1 MRAPRSAVV
10 CCLSLTALLGGVLPS
25 LSAAPTVIR
34 VSTSAQLQSAFRS
47 VPDGGVIELAAGRYV
62 AVGKGFSI
70 ANPRKG
76 FTVRAAAGANVALD
90 GQGTTPILRFKNGD
104 RSKGKLVTFQQIN
117 FQNGA
122 SIDESDAGGV
132 TLAAAQARFVMCNFL
147 ANKATGRTTGGGA
160 VRLSGDS
167 AATFART
174 SFRNNSSGNRGGA
187 IEVIGSA
194 ITVQGGEFT
203 DNHVNLLNHKP
214 TSPGGA
220 IYVLDGTARITD
232 AHFERN
238 EAGWTGGA
246 IYAFGTWRD
255 PVTTPRAEVT
265 VVRSTFVAN
274 RAVPHPCCATT
285 SGGSGGAIHV
295 EDQAIVRVYASQF
308 LDNAADQGGAL
319 DSYRA
324 AIEVSGSAF
333 HGNRTP
339 LSAGRLGA
347 GGAISIASN
356 DSAVDA
362 LNRPPGRLTVSDS
375 LIRGGTT
382 VGNTGGCL
390 LAEGDWARIYGVG
403 VPAAGSLAENR
414 SRIELRRVAFA
425 DCDVVKSAA
434 GGGFG
439 GAIAASMV
447 DLVLDGS
454 ILFDSDAR
462 GDGAGGGGLSL
473 QRESTAVITST
484 TFAHDTAE
492 KWGGAVFLGGST
504 AQIQGCR
511 FFRNEVSPGVNEGFN
526 DSRGAALY
534 TIPQLGGIGLRS
546 VGGMVVGSLFSENA
560 GVAVWDVLPAGGPAN
575 EVRYN
580 ANRFYSTTFGDRVY
594 VNNQTAP
601 NGVSATALNS
611 MRAKSDGGN
620 SSLLSAPRDGVLLAV
635 PPGLGF
641 GAPASTL
648 TFLVHAWSGTASSAA
663 SLAGQ
668 PLASRAGLLTVTSP
682 GTSTLTVDGTAVAA
696 AEAAASACTAGPTL
710 CLRKDRFLLSVQWR
724 DASGKSGAA
733 RAASVAEDAGYFWID
748 DEKAPA
754 LIVQV
759 TDKGLADGGA
769 RFFRG
774 AGKAGALGF
783 TVTLTDARTGAVRS
797 WSSEPEIP

>member
-10 CCLSLTALLGGVLPS
+10 LCLSLTLLGSALPS
-25 LSAAPTVIR
+25 FAAAPKVIQ
-34 VSTSAQLQSAFRS
+34 VKTSAQLQSAFRS

-76 FTVRAAAGANVALD
+76 FTVRAAAGAAVALD

-104 RSKGKLVTFQQIN
+104 RSKGKLVTFQRIN

-122 SIDESDAGGV
+122 STDESDAGGV

-147 ANKATGRTTGGGA
+147 SNKATGRTTGGGA
-160 VRLSGDS
+160 VRLSGNS

-232 AHFERN
+232 AFFARN

-255 PVTTPRAEVT
+255 PVTTPRADVT
-265 VVRSTFVAN
+265 VVRSTFSAN

-295 EDQAIVRVYASQF
+295 EDQAILRVYASQF

-356 DSAVDA
+356 DSAADA
-362 LNRPPGRLTVSDS
+362 VNRPPGRLTVTDS

-390 LAEGDWARIYGVG
+390 LAEGDWARVYGVG
-403 VPAAGSLAENR
+403 VPMAGSLAENR

-425 DCDVVKSAA
+425 DCDIVKSGA

-439 GAIAASMV
+439 GAIAGSMV

-454 ILFDSDAR
+454 ILSDSDAR
-462 GDGAGGGGLSL
+462 GEGAGGGGLSL
-473 QRESTAVITST
+473 QRESTAMITST

-492 KWGGAVFLGGST
+492 KSGGAIFLAGST
-504 AQIQGCR
+504 AQILGTR
-511 FFRNEVSPGVNEGFN
+511 FFGNEVSPGRNEPAN
-526 DSRGAALY
+526 ESLGAALY
-534 TIPQLGGIGLRS
+534 AIPQLGGIGLRN
-546 VGGMVVGSLFSENA
+546 VGGLVAGSLFSENV
-560 GVAVWDVLPAGGPAN
+560 GMPIRDVIPANGPRN

-594 VNNQTAP
+594 ANNQTAQ
-601 NGVSATALNS
+601 NGVNVAVLNS
-611 MRAKSDGGN
+611 MREKSDGGN
-620 SSLLSAPRDGVLLAV
+620 TALASPPRDGVLLAV
-635 PPGLGF
+635 PPGLGS

-648 TFLVHAWSGTASSAA
+648 TFLAYAWSGSTA

-668 PLASRAGLLTVTSP
+668 ALTSRAGLLTVTSP
-682 GTSTLTVDGTAVAA
+682 GTYTLVVDGTAVATA
-696 AEAAASACTAGPTL
+696 QVAASACTAGPTL

-748 DEKAPA
+748 DESAPA
-754 LIVQV
+754 LIVQIV
-759 TDKGLADGGA
+759 QGTDEDLADGGA

-797 WSSEPEIP
+797 WSSEPTP

>member
-1 MRAPRSAVV
+1 MRAPRSVVV
-10 CCLSLTALLGGVLPS
+10 CCLSLTALLGALPS
-25 LSAAPTVIR
+25 FAAAPTVIR

-62 AVGKGFSI
+62 AVGRGFSI

-76 FTVRAAAGANVALD
+76 FTVRAAAGAAVMLD

-104 RSKGKLVTFQQIN
+104 RSKGKLVTFQRIN

-122 SIDESDAGGV
+122 STDESDAGGV

-160 VRLSGDS
+160 VRLSGNS

-203 DNHVNLLNHKP
+203 DNHVNLAGHKP

-220 IYVLDGTARITD
+220 IYVLDGTARVSD
-232 AHFERN
+232 AFFARN

-255 PVTTPRAEVT
+255 PVTTPRTEVT
-265 VVRSTFVAN
+265 VVRSTFSAN

-295 EDQAIVRVYASQF
+295 EDQAILRVYASQF

-356 DSAVDA
+356 DSVADGA
-362 LNRPPGRLTVSDS
+362 FNRPPGRLTVSDS
-375 LIRGGTT
+375 LLRGGAT

-390 LAEGDWARIYGVG
+390 LAEGDWSRIYGAG

-414 SRIELRRVAFA
+414 ARIELRRVAFA
-425 DCDVVKSAA
+425 DCDVVKSGA

-454 ILFDSDAR
+454 ILSDSDAR

-473 QRESTAVITST
+473 QRESTAVISST

-492 KWGGAVFLGGST
+492 KWGGAIFLGGST
-504 AQIQGCR
+504 AQILGTR
-511 FFRNEVSPGVNEGFN
+511 FFRNEVSPGVNEAA
-526 DSRGAALY
+526 SESLGAALY
-534 TIPQLGGIGLRS
+534 AIPQLGGIGLRN
-546 VGGMVVGSLFSENA
+546 VGGLVAGSLFSENV
-560 GVAVWDVLPAGGPAN
+560 GMPIRDVIPANGPRN

-594 VNNQTAP
+594 ANNQTAP
-601 NGVSATALNS
+601 NGVNVAVLNS
-611 MRAKSDGGN
+611 MRDKSDGGN
-620 SSLLSAPRDGVLLAV
+620 TALASPPRDGVLLAV

-648 TFLVHAWSGTASSAA
+648 TFLAHAWSGNSAT
-663 SLAGQ
+663 LAGQ
-668 PLASRAGLLTVTSP
+668 PLASRAGLLTVGSP
-682 GTSTLTVDGTAVAA
+682 GTYTLTVDGTAVASA
-696 AEAAASACTAGPTL
+696 QVAASACTAGPTL

-724 DASGKSGAA
+724 DAKGESGAA
-733 RAASVAEDAGYFWID
+733 TAASVAEDAGYFWVD
-748 DEKAPA
+748 DESAPA

-759 TDKGLADGGA
+759 TDESLPDGGA

-774 AGKAGALGF
+774 AGTAGALGF
-783 TVTLTDARTGAVRS
+783 TVTLTDTRTGAVRS